1 MGFFDRPEIRRTPEP
16 EPAGYD
22 LLRDMLMRR
31 IFEMNANPYGLSEN
45 YRGPS
50 PFNPQ
55 GRGAFNPYQ
64 GGYGGGGMPGSG
76 GAPGGMPGGGGQ
88 RLPQMVGPRN
98 TLGGMFPGGMGGGGK
113 GAPGM
118 EKPNTPGGRSMTP
131 NESPRQSG
139 GGEARRKPAP
149 ARGRG
154 YDGEPEGDECGYG
167 GKRGYGAVGVNG
179 GAWIT
184 PEGGGDGSFMPWS
197 AVPGGGPGFPG
208 GMGGAQMGP
217 ELGPMGGGNE
227 PFGRP
232 AMPGGRMRPMRP
244 RRPGYDA
251 IGPTAVGVNGGAWST
266 PAGGGQGGFIPWNA
280 DMYRGGATPP
290 DPNPN
295 WAQGSPPGLNGPPN
309 TLQDHQP
316 RALEPR
322 PEGTGGAQGTN
333 WWDSFPQF
341 RDNPPGGGTPPGAGN
356 PNPQQPQQPAEPRG
370 PNKPPGAYN
379 GSPLSQRFADR
390 APGRGGGGEGRSDR
404 FSQFMK
410 LLDK

>member
-1 MGFFDRPEIRRTPEP
+1 MGFFDRPEIQRTPEP
-16 EPAGYD
+16 EPAGFD

-31 IFEMNANPYGLSEN
+31 IFEMNANPYGLSQN
-45 YRGPS
+45 YQGPS

-55 GRGAFNPYQ
+55 GRGTFNPYQ
-64 GGYGGGGMPGSG
+64 GGYGPGGPGGPGAGGGG
-76 GAPGGMPGGGGQ
+76 GGGGQ
-88 RLPQMVGPRN
+88 RLPQMGGPRN
-98 TLGGMFPGGMGGGGK
+98 TLGSMFPGGMGGGGRM
-113 GAPGM
+113 GMPGRGEPGM
-118 EKPNTPGGRSMTP
+118 DRPSTPGGRSMTP

-139 GGEARRKPAP
+139 GGEVRRKPAP

-154 YDGEPEGDECGYG
+154 GYDGEPQ
-167 GKRGYGAVGVNG
+167 RGYGAVGVNG

-184 PEGGGDGSFMPWS
+184 PDGGGEGSFMPWS

-208 GMGGAQMGP
+208 GMGGMGGAGMGG
-217 ELGPMGGGNE
+217 ELGPMGGGDE

-232 AMPGGRMRPMRP
+232 AIPGGARRMRP

-266 PAGGGQGGFIPWNA
+266 PAGGGPGGFIPWNS
-280 DMYRGGATPP
+280 DMYRGGAPTPTPDPSWGQGQGTPP
-290 DPNPN
+290 PSSGPTHGSTQQIDPRV
-295 WAQGSPPGLNGPPN
+295 Q
-309 TLQDHQP
+309 
-316 RALEPR
+316 
-322 PEGTGGAQGTN
+322 GTGGAQGTN

-341 RDNPPGGGTPPGAGN
+341 RDNPPTGGNPN
-356 PNPQQPQQPAEPRG
+356 PNPQQTPQTPEPRG

-379 GSPLSQRFADR
+379 GNPLSQRFADR
-390 APGRGGGGEGRSDR
+390 APSRGGEGRSDR